1 MIVAKYSISP
11 NSSKQ
16 SDFAADGHHILTPRV
31 LAESQCGALAD
42 EYCRAESMMKHQ
54 LV

>member
-1 MIVAKYSISP
+1 MIVVVSVKSSISP

-31 LAESQCGALAD
+31 LAESQSVEPWLMSI
-42 EYCRAESMMKHQ
+42 AEQ
-54 LV
+54 TQ